1 MSGLALAS
9 PRLLDHDDD
18 QENRDKNAHK
28 RRNGDDENM
37 LDNDH
42 HEGTLQEFAEHFMV
56 QVWREGM
63 QVWEDY
69 RDDQVSPFADSAQTE
84 YCTTFHCSSV
94 RSSQA

>member
-1 MSGLALAS
+1 MSI
-9 PRLLDHDDD
+9 R
-18 QENRDKNAHK
+18 EEMM
-28 RRNGDDENM
+28 DDENM

-69 RDDQVSPFADSAQTE
+69 RDDQVSPFFYFVT
-84 YCTTFHCSSV
+84 SSFAYFPSMLPYWP
-94 RSSQA
+94 RK

>member
-1 MSGLALAS
+1 
-9 PRLLDHDDD
+9 
-18 QENRDKNAHK
+18 
-28 RRNGDDENM
+28 M

-69 RDDQVSPFADSAQTE
+69 RDDQVSPFSISFHLYAH
-84 YCTTFHCSSV
+84 TFHQSCDIELLNLTLGRETSARQHKHILAS
-94 RSSQA
+94 

>member
-9 PRLLDHDDD
+9 PRLLDPDDD
-18 QENRDKNAHK
+18 QENGNKYVNK
-28 RRNGDDENM
+28 RRNGKNM
-37 LDNDH
+37 LHNDH

-69 RDDQVSPFADSAQTE
+69 RDDQVSPFPILLHLYAH
-84 YCTTFHCSSV
+84 TFHQSYHIGH
-94 RSSQA
+94 

>member
-18 QENRDKNAHK
+18 QENGNKNVDK
-28 RRNGDDENM
+28 RRKNM

-69 RDDQVSPFADSAQTE
+69 RDDQVSPFFYFVT
-84 YCTTFHCSSV
+84 SSFAYFPSMLPYWP
-94 RSSQA
+94 RK

>member
-9 PRLLDHDDD
+9 PRLLDPDDD
-18 QENRDKNAHK
+18 QENGNKNVNK

-42 HEGTLQEFAEHFMV
+42 QKEILQEFAEHFMV

-69 RDDQVSPFADSAQTE
+69 RDDQVSPFPILLHLYAH
-84 YCTTFHCSSV
+84 TFHQSCHIGH
-94 RSSQA
+94 

>member
-18 QENRDKNAHK
+18 QEKGDKDVHK

-37 LDNDH
+37 LGNDH
-42 HEGTLQEFAEHFMV
+42 QKGILQEFAEHFMV

-69 RDDQVSPFADSAQTE
+69 RDDQVSPFFYFVT
-84 YCTTFHCSSV
+84 SSFAYFPSMLPYWP
-94 RSSQA
+94 RK

>member
-18 QENRDKNAHK
+18 QENGDKNVHK
-28 RRNGDDENM
+28 RRNGDGEICSTTII
-37 LDNDH
+37 
-42 HEGTLQEFAEHFMV
+42 TLQEFAEHFMV

-69 RDDQVSPFADSAQTE
+69 RDDQVSPFSI
-84 YCTTFHCSSV
+84 
-94 RSSQA
+94 